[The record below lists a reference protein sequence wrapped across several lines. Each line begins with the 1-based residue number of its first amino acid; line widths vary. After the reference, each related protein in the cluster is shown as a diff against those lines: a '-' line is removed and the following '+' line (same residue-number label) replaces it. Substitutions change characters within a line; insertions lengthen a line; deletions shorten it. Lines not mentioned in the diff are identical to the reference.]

1 MCELWLDRS
10 VWARLLQL
18 EREDVD
24 RVFVCGRAL
33 QARRSR
39 VSRIEALQRKGPQE
53 MAKKRHS
60 RAVMGARLRLPVI
73 TLEALAPGVG
83 LIFSG
88 SIKKPGRKLLF
99 SRSLLPESLA
109 NFNCSRA
116 REIEDC
122 RTIKAGDVW
131 RSNFRPTVHILSKK
145 EYTGVGHQTRVG
157 TSRCAKWI
165 RLSMMGLFS

>member
-1 MCELWLDRS
+1 MDRS

-109 NFNCSRA
+109 KKISIVLA
-116 REIEDC
+116 RGKLKI
-122 RTIKAGDVW
+122 AGRLRPATFGEAIFDRRYTFCQKRSTPVLVTRQESELHDVL
-131 RSNFRPTVHILSKK
+131 N
-145 EYTGVGHQTRVG
+145 G
-157 TSRCAKWI
+157 
-165 RLSMMGLFS
+165 